1 MSRKKIC
8 IQWFQVAAGLFVFAF
23 GIHLAIYANIGL
35 TPWDCLSMGFSR
47 RMSMDFGL
55 AVTVISLSILGIDLL
70 LKERIGFGT
79 VLDALFTGPMIQFYK
94 DIPEVMKILI
104 SGE

>member
-1 MSRKKIC
+1 MSRKKIF

-23 GIHLAIYANIGL
+23 GIHLIGL
-35 TPWDCLSMGFSR
+35 APWDCLSMGFSR